1 MNSIASLVFQL
12 LAEVGIDLDWVT
24 QQLED
29 EGIEKFN
36 KPYDS
41 LLCTLEAKRQAVLRE
56 RTVIKT
62 KEGSEP

>member
-1 MNSIASLVFQL
+1 
-12 LAEVGIDLDWVT
+12 
-24 QQLED
+24 LEN

-56 RTVIKT
+56 RNVIKT
-62 KEGSEP
+62 KDDSEP